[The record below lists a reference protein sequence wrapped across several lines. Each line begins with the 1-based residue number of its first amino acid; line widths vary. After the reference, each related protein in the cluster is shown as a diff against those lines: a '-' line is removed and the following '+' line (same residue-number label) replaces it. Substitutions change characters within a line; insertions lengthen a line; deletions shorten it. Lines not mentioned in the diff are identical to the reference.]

1 MTHIENV
8 PHIIKHGITHRLSP
22 NANPKFIPIGDST
35 LITTRYNF
43 ILDNGKLLGEYV
55 PFYFGTRTPMLYVIQ
70 KGFNGIKPIAAEE
83 IVYVV
88 SSVQQIIDNGFDFVF
103 TDGHAVDSF
112 SIQYSKKDVD
122 NLYEILDWQ
131 AIKSNHW
138 KSETDLDL
146 KRRKQAE
153 FLVLGD
159 IPQQAV
165 LFFGVYNQ
173 DAKNKL
179 LKTEIASDKI
189 IVRNKHYFEL

>member
-1 MTHIENV
+1 M
-8 PHIIKHGITHRLSP
+8 
-22 NANPKFIPIGDST
+22 
-35 LITTRYNF
+35 
-43 ILDNGKLLGEYV
+43 
-55 PFYFGTRTPMLYVIQ
+55 
-70 KGFNGIKPIAAEE
+70 
-83 IVYVV
+83 V
-88 SSVQQIIDNGFDFVF
+88 SSVQQIIENGFDFVF
-103 TDGHAVDSF
+103 TDGHVVDSF